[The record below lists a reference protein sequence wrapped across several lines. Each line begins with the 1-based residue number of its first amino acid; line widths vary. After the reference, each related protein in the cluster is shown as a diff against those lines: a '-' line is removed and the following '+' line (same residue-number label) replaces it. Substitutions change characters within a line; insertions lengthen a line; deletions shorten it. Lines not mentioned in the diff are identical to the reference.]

1 MVGVVILL
9 AGSLAEHLS
18 KHSVEYIQF
27 AFRWMNNLLMR
38 EFPLRCVIRLWDSYL
53 VSGAPTT
60 HPPTPTHPHPH
71 THTPTHTHTH
81 PHTPT
86 HTHTHTPTHI
96 NQEHKYTHQEL
107 IYWIDT
113 HTHTHTHTPQ
123 VHLGLRLVI
132 EQNVSVNFYTC
143 TYGDFIPYCNVQSER
158 DGFATFHVYVC
169 AALLKWFSDEI
180 QAQRDFQVCG

>member
-1 MVGVVILL
+1 MMMMPLSSVAALCQSCVGAARKMIGGVILL

-53 VSGAPTT
+53 
-60 HPPTPTHPHPH
+60 
-71 THTPTHTHTH
+71 
-81 PHTPT
+81 
-86 HTHTHTPTHI
+86 
-96 NQEHKYTHQEL
+96 
-107 IYWIDT
+107 
-113 HTHTHTHTPQ
+113 
-123 VHLGLRLVI
+123 
-132 EQNVSVNFYTC
+132 
-143 TYGDFIPYCNVQSER
+143 SER

-180 QAQRDFQVCG
+180 QAQRDFQVCS